1 MKNDIITYL
10 KYTSY
15 KTNRLRAPDIAA
27 EKWAL
32 IFGEEASV
40 FEAMLI
46 AEEKHVMDNMKLAEK
61 IETNLEINA

>member
-1 MKNDIITYL
+1 MKNDIVTFL

-32 IFGEEASV
+32 IFGEDAAV
-40 FEAMLI
+40 FETMLA
-46 AEEKHVMDNMKLAEK
+46 AEEKHVMDNMKRAEK
-61 IETNLEINA
+61 IETNLTIKA